1 MEQSNPYIKQFPEVM
16 KGKKIMYVHGFGS
29 SGQSGTV
36 TRIREVFP
44 NATVIAPDLPIRP
57 QEALDFLRETCS
69 KGQPDLIIGTSM
81 GGMYTEMLYGYDRI
95 LVNPALQM
103 GDTMKE
109 HGMIGAQHF
118 SNPRQDGVQN
128 FMVTK
133 ALVKEYKE
141 MTEQCFSAVT
151 PDEQARVWGL
161 FGDEDTTV
169 NTYDLF
175 REHYPTAIRF
185 HGEHRMN
192 DNSFMHSIVPV
203 IRWIDDRQESRE
215 RPIIYIGVETLRD
228 GYGEARS
235 SAQKTVRW
243 LIETYQVY
251 FVAAAPSD
259 EVYYADVNEWLYDYV
274 NVPAYNHTVFTVRRD
289 LLYGDYFIGMEE
301 SWTGMATHIQFGSD
315 TFKTWDDV
323 AAYFSRLGGQ

>member
-1 MEQSNPYIKQFPEVM
+1 MEQSNPYIKQFPELM

-44 NATVIAPDLPIRP
+44 NAIVIAPDLPVRP
-57 QEALDFLRETCS
+57 QEAIDLLRETCD
-69 KGQPDLIIGTSM
+69 KEQPDLIIGTSM
-81 GGMYTEMLYGYDRI
+81 GGMYAEMLYGYDRI

-118 SNPRQDGVQN
+118 SNPRQDGVQD

-203 IRWIDDRQESRE
+203 IRWIDDRQEGRE

>member
-1 MEQSNPYIKQFPEVM
+1 MEQKNPYIKQFPELM

-36 TRIREVFP
+36 TRIRGVFP

-57 QEALDFLRETCS
+57 QEAIDLLRKTCD
-69 KGQPDLIIGTSM
+69 QEHPDLIIGTSM
-81 GGMYTEMLYGYDRI
+81 GGMYAEMLYGYDRI
-95 LVNPALQM
+95 LVNPAFQM

-118 SNPRQDGVQN
+118 SNPRLDGVQD
-128 FMVTK
+128 FIVTK

-151 PDEQARVWGL
+151 SEEQGRVCGL

-175 REHYPTAIRF
+175 REHYPRAVRF

-203 IRWIDDRQESRE
+203 IRWIDDWQEGRE

-228 GYGEARS
+228 GYDEARS

-243 LIETYQVY
+243 LIETYQVF
-251 FVAAAPSD
+251 FVAAAPPD
-259 EVYYADVNEWLYDYV
+259 EIYYADVNEWLYDYV
-274 NVPAYNHTVFTVRRD
+274 NVPAYSHTIFTVRRD

-301 SWTGMATHIQFGSD
+301 TWSGMATHIQFGSD
-315 TFKTWDDV
+315 TFKTWDDI
-323 AAYFSRLGGQ
+323 ADYFSRLGGQ